1 MKKLLLLAV
10 LLLGLMALV
19 GGGPVRAMVP
29 AKPTAPPTPTPPPP
43 PTNTPTPTNTPLP
56 PTPTTKPPPP
66 PTPTPVPPTP
76 VPPTNT
82 PVPPTNTPR
91 PRPTSPPPPT
101 ATATA
106 VPTAAPTQQGSGA
119 PIQAATAVPT
129 PTSALTVTA
138 TFTPTATTT
147 PTPTPTVTV
156 AWGGEQQQESDGLL
170 AQTEEWV
177 AALPPW
183 ALPVGGALLV
193 GLAAGLAWLVTRFVH
208 YTGRDL
214 QMKQRMIAESEMTRL
229 EERRREV
236 EALLVA
242 QDAWLRVVSQTAAD
256 TLKRPVQI
264 DPDVPPRVS
273 GKPAPYFT
281 VTDKEGTRYVFTTD
295 VRALQTVGLLRKR
308 VRPLPLPSPV
318 EAGLVWQH
326 LAEKF
331 LRGAN
336 EVIPAVPRTATW
348 SLVVVKER

>member
-1 MKKLLLLAV
+1 MKKILSLSILIYILSIPYFLNACTSKTPSST
-10 LLLGLMALV
+10 ATFTK
-19 GGGPVRAMVP
+19 A
-29 AKPTAPPTPTPPPP
+29 PT
-43 PTNTPTPTNTPLP
+43 L
-56 PTPTTKPPPP
+56 
-66 PTPTPVPPTP
+66 
-76 VPPTNT
+76 
-82 PVPPTNTPR
+82 
-91 PRPTSPPPPT
+91 T
-101 ATATA
+101 ATATK
-106 VPTAAPTQQGSGA
+106 
-119 PIQAATAVPT
+119 
-129 PTSALTVTA
+129 TA

-147 PTPTPTVTV
+147 PTSIPTVTA
-156 AWGGEQQQESDGLL
+156 AWGGEENGANDGSGVL
-170 AQTEEWV
+170 AQTEELV